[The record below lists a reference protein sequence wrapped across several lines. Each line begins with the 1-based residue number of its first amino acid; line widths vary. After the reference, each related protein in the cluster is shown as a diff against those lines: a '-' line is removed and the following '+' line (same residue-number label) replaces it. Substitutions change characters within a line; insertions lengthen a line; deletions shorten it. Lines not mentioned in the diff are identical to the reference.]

1 MKYVIGIN
9 NLTTKKSTIYFT
21 YIIFKFGIKK
31 IQFHTIKKESKQLFA
46 KIVWC
51 GKKDIFFNN
60 NMELALY
67 M

>member
-31 IQFHTIKKESKQLFA
+31 IQFHTIKKLQVVSIRIPA
-46 KIVWC
+46 YAV
-51 GKKDIFFNN
+51 NN
-60 NMELALY
+60 FLRK
-67 M
+67 